1 MNIILASGSP
11 RRKLLLEQMGINFEI
26 IVPEVDESNIK
37 NLDPEELVLHLATEK
52 GKWVI
57 NQNRNA
63 GFYISADT
71 IVVHNHKVLGK
82 PGTTKDAAEMLR
94 VLSGATHSVLT
105 GCFLAE
111 ADDEGTIQKELSFSV
126 ETKVTFSD
134 LNNMEIQRYVKS
146 GSPMDKAG
154 SYGIQ
159 DDLGALFVERIDG
172 DYYNVVGF
180 PLNEFY
186 NRLKSNFHN
195 IYETLFA

>member
-1 MNIILASGSP
+1 MKIILASGSP
-11 RRKLLLEQMGINFEI
+11 RRKLLLDQIGLNFET
-26 IVPEVDESNIK
+26 IVPEVDESIDK
-37 NLDPEELVLHLATEK
+37 NLEPEELVKHLATEK

-57 NQNRNA
+57 NQKRKS

-71 IVVHNHKVLGK
+71 IVVHNHEILGK
-82 PGTTKDAAEMLR
+82 PGTTKEAAEMLN
-94 VLSGATHSVLT
+94 VLSGATHSVFT

-111 ADDEGTIQKELSFSV
+111 ADDEGTIQNELSFSV

-134 LNNMEIQRYVKS
+134 LDELEIERYLKS

-186 NRLKSNFHN
+186 NRLKSNFNN

>member
-1 MNIILASGSP
+1 
-11 RRKLLLEQMGINFEI
+11 
-26 IVPEVDESNIK
+26 
-37 NLDPEELVLHLATEK
+37 
-52 GKWVI
+52 
-57 NQNRNA
+57 
-63 GFYISADT
+63 
-71 IVVHNHKVLGK
+71 
-82 PGTTKDAAEMLR
+82 MLS
-94 VLSGATHSVLT
+94 VLSGATHSVFT

-126 ETKVTFSD
+126 ETKVTFSELD
-134 LNNMEIQRYVKS
+134 KMEIERYVKS

-159 DDLGALFVERIDG
+159 DDLGALFVKRIDG